1 MNTTRQAALALA
13 ILWASSAPTVLADL
27 TAGINIAG
35 NNNANNLLNLRAAG
49 DRTAGVGV
57 YATDAWTDIEVS
69 NRYTGSDPNIHAVS
83 GFSWGPLSFRDST
96 GAGAGTISSSL
107 SSGFNGFSGSVN
119 AMADS
124 ADRTLMNGFTAWD
137 PVDGTPPE
145 DSGSLTLSG
154 LSTAFTAAPG
164 GYAVVVYF
172 DTDNNARE
180 ATITVGG
187 ITRNGLDG
195 STFSGT
201 YREAIGAGLDAN
213 FAVFPGLTAPS
224 VSIDVDSNTGRMAV
238 NGIVL
243 YAIPEPLTLGLMG
256 LGLPLVVWVRRRRAR
271 C

>member
-1 MNTTRQAALALA
+1 MNSTKRVARGMAVALASTALA
-13 ILWASSAPTVLADL
+13 AHADL

-49 DRTAGVGV
+49 DQTAGVGI
-57 YATDAWTDIEVS
+57 YATDAWTDIDVS

-96 GAGAGTISSSL
+96 GASAGMISSSL

-137 PVDGTPPE
+137 PIDGTAPE
-145 DSGSLTLSG
+145 DSGTLTLSG

-187 ITRNGLDG
+187 TTRNGLDG

-201 YREAIGAGLDAN
+201 YREAVGAGIDAN
-213 FAVFPGLTAPS
+213 FAVFSGLTAPS
-224 VSIDVDSNTGRMAV
+224 VNIDVDSNTGRMAV

-243 YAIPEPLTLGLMG
+243 YAIPEPLTLGLVA